1 MTKNLISSS
10 SLLIGIAILML
21 GNGPLPTY
29 LAIRLTEDGVATW
42 LIGIVMSQYYIGFVI
57 GPFFVQKLIES
68 VGHIRSFVVCGTTMS
83 AITLFHILITNFL
96 LWGLFRFI
104 IGVCA
109 IGMFM
114 CVESWLNSRA
124 TNDNRGQLFSFYVI
138 SVYLFSGIGQF
149 ILQIPD
155 EKGFMIFIFF
165 SILMSLAIIPISL
178 TKLPPPEIVKIEKF
192 SLIKLWNKSPTGM
205 TFALMGGVVSG
216 AFYSIGPVFAQ
227 LNDFDKNTTA
237 LFISIVTIGG
247 LILQW
252 PMGKL
257 SDGKDRRKFMLGV
270 AVLLIIISTLIS
282 LLNSN
287 IYFFLTLAVIFGGLI
302 ALMYPLGVAYTN
314 DYLSKD
320 ELLSATSGLVIAY
333 GIGAIV
339 GPFLASLIIEF
350 TNSTGLFT
358 LFSAV
363 GVLSSIIILWR
374 MSKRDTLSIEEQSDY
389 VLMPKTSSIINNLDP
404 RGEELEK

>member
-1 MTKNLISSS
+1 MTKNLLSIS
-10 SLLIGIAILML
+10 SLLLGIAILML

-29 LAIRLTEDGVATW
+29 LAIKLTEGGIATW

-68 VGHIRSFVVCGTTMS
+68 VGHIRSFVVFGSTMS
-83 AITLFHILITNFL
+83 AITLFHIFITNFII
-96 LWGLFRFI
+96 WGFFRFV
-104 IGVCA
+104 IGICA

-124 TNDNRGQLFSFYVI
+124 TNDNRGQIFSFYVI
-138 SVYLFSGIGQF
+138 AVYLFSGIGQF

-178 TKLPPPEIVKIEKF
+178 TKLPPPEIIKIERF
-192 SLIKLWNKSPTGM
+192 SLVKLWNKSPTGM

-227 LNDFDKNTTA
+227 LNNFDKNTTA
-237 LFISIVTIGG
+237 LFVSCVTIGG

-270 AVLLIIISTLIS
+270 AILLIIISTLLS
-282 LLNSN
+282 VLNSN
-287 IYFFLTLAVIFGGLI
+287 IYFFLILAIIFGGLI

-314 DYLSKD
+314 DYLEQD

-333 GIGAIV
+333 GIGAIL
-339 GPFLASLIIEF
+339 GPFFASLIIEF
-350 TNSTGLFT
+350 TNSSGIFIF
-358 LFSAV
+358 FSAI
-363 GVLSSIIILWR
+363 GCLSSIIILWR
-374 MSKRDTLSIEEQSDY
+374 MSRRDTLSVAEQSDY
-389 VLMPKTSSIINNLDP
+389 LVMPKTSPIINNLDP
-404 RGEELEK
+404 RGEELKE